1 MHSLISLVQKV
12 HKLVVGGVI
21 FYNLWRVEVA
31 QGQLCFIVLNE
42 VFGDG
47 KGCAKGPR
55 AQGGCWVKFLFLSDR
70 TDFSVGWRRNLNGYW
85 NVFVQSKQK

>member
-1 MHSLISLVQKV
+1 MQKV

-47 KGCAKGPR
+47 KGCAKGP
-55 AQGGCWVKFLFLSDR
+55 
-70 TDFSVGWRRNLNGYW
+70 
-85 NVFVQSKQK
+85 